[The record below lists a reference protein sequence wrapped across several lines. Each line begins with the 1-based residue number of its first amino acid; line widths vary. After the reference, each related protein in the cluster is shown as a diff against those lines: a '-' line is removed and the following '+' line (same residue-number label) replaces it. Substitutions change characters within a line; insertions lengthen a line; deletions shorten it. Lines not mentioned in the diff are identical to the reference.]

1 MLIWSTFVENVEHI
15 ASSLQTA
22 FAPVLKPFRITLENN
37 GKIRPQP
44 DREKTFAGASGGEG
58 GTLLQLPRK
67 RLRRLSFWLKS
78 GFLSTSLVT

>member
-22 FAPVLKPFRITLENN
+22 FAPVLNPFRITLENN

-58 GTLLQLPRK
+58 GTLTHSPTRY
-67 RLRRLSFWLKS
+67 LSFQ
-78 GFLSTSLVT
+78 GLS